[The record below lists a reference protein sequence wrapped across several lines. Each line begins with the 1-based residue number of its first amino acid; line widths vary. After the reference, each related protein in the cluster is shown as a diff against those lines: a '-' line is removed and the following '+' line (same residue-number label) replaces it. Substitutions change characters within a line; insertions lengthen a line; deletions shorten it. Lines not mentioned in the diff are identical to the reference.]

1 MRASRVFLIVGIG
14 AAIYAL
20 LRMRSMSGPQQAGLN
35 SAYQHEAQATW
46 ESEGGSLAP
55 EQARSAGAI

>member
-20 LRMRSMSGPQQAGLN
+20 LRMRTLGTGQQGLN
-35 SAYQHEAQATW
+35 NALQHEAQATW

-55 EQARSAGAI
+55 DQARSVGAI

>member
-1 MRASRVFLIVGIG
+1 MKASRVFLIVGIG

-20 LRMRSMSGPQQAGLN
+20 LRMRSQNAPPQAGRN
-35 SAYQHEAQATW
+35 GAFQHEAQSTW

-55 EQARSAGAI
+55 DQARSAGAI